1 MAEEAAKRG
10 DSRAVYKITNEII
23 GKRRNLNGPVKDGN
37 GKTVTAPDEISEV
50 WAQHFEKVLNRPSPP
65 NTADIPTTPFL
76 ELQIN
81 TEEPSTE
88 ELVQAARKL
97 KNGRAPGSDR
107 ISAEMIKASLGACI
121 TVWITFFA
129 CIWKSEKVPEEWRK
143 STLIKLFKKGDAAKC
158 DNWRGIS
165 LLSIPGKLFSQI
177 ILRRI
182 QTALDKHLRDEQ
194 HGFRPSRSCSD
205 LIYVL
210 RMMIEECNEWRQ
222 KMYLV
227 FVDFEKAFDSIHRD
241 SLWNILRYYG
251 IPEKLV
257 SLIIALYENTE
268 CCVRTHEG
276 NTRYFHIMSGVK
288 QGCVL
293 SPLLFVLVIDYVLR
307 DCTGF
312 GIQICDNKRLADLDF
327 ADDITLMEANKERL
341 QDLLE
346 VIREKASLL
355 GLKINSDKTKSMAT
369 SDSPLGLKCGDNTV
383 EQVVDFRYLGSTVE
397 RTGSS
402 EKEVQSRIGQASG
415 AFNRLKPV
423 WRSKKYSLKL
433 KMRLFNSN
441 VISALL
447 YSCECWKLNQ
457 HQEKRILAFE
467 NNCLRRILNINWRD
481 HITNQTVR
489 SISRQPLVTDV
500 IRQRRWRYLGHV
512 IRMAGDR
519 LPRTVLEWQPEG
531 TRRRGK
537 PKNTLRRT
545 YQRDLKHIN
554 AIVQPQ
560 WEDVWAAAHMRDDWR
575 LFLDAL
581 GASGGTGGTKV
592 R

>member
-1 MAEEAAKRG
+1 
-10 DSRAVYKITNEII
+10 
-23 GKRRNLNGPVKDGN
+23 
-37 GKTVTAPDEISEV
+37 
-50 WAQHFEKVLNRPSPP
+50 
-65 NTADIPTTPFL
+65 
-76 ELQIN
+76 
-81 TEEPSTE
+81 
-88 ELVQAARKL
+88 
-97 KNGRAPGSDR
+97 
-107 ISAEMIKASLGACI
+107 
-121 TVWITFFA
+121 
-129 CIWKSEKVPEEWRK
+129 
-143 STLIKLFKKGDAAKC
+143 
-158 DNWRGIS
+158 
-165 LLSIPGKLFSQI
+165 
-177 ILRRI
+177 
-182 QTALDKHLRDEQ
+182 
-194 HGFRPSRSCSD
+194 
-205 LIYVL
+205 
-210 RMMIEECNEWRQ
+210 
-222 KMYLV
+222 
-227 FVDFEKAFDSIHRD
+227 
-241 SLWNILRYYG
+241 
-251 IPEKLV
+251 
-257 SLIIALYENTE
+257 
-268 CCVRTHEG
+268 
-276 NTRYFHIMSGVK
+276 
-288 QGCVL
+288 
-293 SPLLFVLVIDYVLR
+293 
-307 DCTGF
+307 
-312 GIQICDNKRLADLDF
+312 
-327 ADDITLMEANKERL
+327 MEANKERL

-447 YSCECWKLNQ
+447 YSCECWKLNK

-537 PKNTLRRT
+537 PKNTIRRT

-592 R
+592 